1 MVLLVALIVLGVVGT
16 LLVAS
21 YFAQRERWAVRL
33 VAGRSAQLRAAAGG
47 AAADVRA
54 GWDSAARFRQ
64 APGSTAALAG
74 PWTGVAGT
82 VDARVTRLS
91 VWSYRATVR
100 VADARDT
107 ALAARASALLT
118 VAAPRFPAWGA
129 LVAAGDVSADGTL
142 VVAVP
147 DSGARCGPPAGWRA
161 GIVTPP
167 GHSAP
172 AGAGADAGAGAAAT
186 YEVFG
191 GTSRAAL
198 ATRASDSLPAGSVVP
213 APVGGVVHAL
223 GDLEL
228 TGGAG
233 SGVLLVDGALRIS
246 GSIVFRG
253 VIVVAG
259 ALEVSG
265 GESSISGMLLI
276 GGGRPS
282 VDVNALAGMSLQ
294 YDSCVIEDAE
304 WHAGAVRFV
313 SGPGDSVSASNP

>member
-1 MVLLVALIVLGVVGT
+1 MVLLVALVVLGVIGT

-33 VAGRSAQLRAAAGG
+33 VAGRSAQLRAGARG
-47 AAADVRA
+47 AAAYVRT

-64 APGSTAALAG
+64 APGSTAALG
-74 PWTGVAGT
+74 GSWRGVVGT
-82 VDARVTRLS
+82 VEARVTRLS
-91 VWSYRATVR
+91 VWSYRAVVWVT
-100 VADARDT
+100 DARDT

-129 LVAAGDVSADGTL
+129 LVTAGDVRVDGRL
-142 VVAVP
+142 AVTVP
-147 DSGARCGPPAGWRA
+147 ASGAECGPPADWRA

-167 GHSAP
+167 GHVAP
-172 AGAGADAGAGAAAT
+172 AGAVTDPAAAAAAT
-186 YEVFG
+186 YDTFG
-191 GTSRAAL
+191 GTSRAVL
-198 ATRASDSLPAGSVVP
+198 ASRASDSLPAGSVVP

-233 SGVLLVDGALRIS
+233 SGVLVVDGALRIS
-246 GSIVFRG
+246 GSTVFRG

-259 ALEVSG
+259 PLEVSG
-265 GESSISGMLLI
+265 GDSSISGMLLV
-276 GGGRPS
+276 GGGQPS
-282 VDVNALAGMSLQ
+282 VDVNALAGMSLL

-304 WHAGAVRFV
+304 WHAGAAHFV